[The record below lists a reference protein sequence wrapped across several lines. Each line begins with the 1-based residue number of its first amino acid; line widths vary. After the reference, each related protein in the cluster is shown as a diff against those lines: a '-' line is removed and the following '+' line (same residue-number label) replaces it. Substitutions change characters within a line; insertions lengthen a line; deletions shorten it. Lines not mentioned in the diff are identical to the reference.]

1 MNSSSPRS
9 GGRKRAS
16 GSPASRSPGSSTA
29 GSARTQRQDSVP
41 GPGLVSSEGR
51 QPGDRGTLAQHQ
63 QSFKDAVYWGKPLLD
78 HLEKEGTKNTWI
90 SPPFHKDGPWLLWLK
105 LPEQIQHRFSLAQE
119 VLLLAVPSNTG
130 VEARDLDLAYREIVE
145 AGLRLDSDVLI
156 VVDLRP
162 KLEDRLR
169 RLNPWGQWIPWPF
182 GFSGSAVS
190 FPPLLDQIRR
200 YLPDYDIFER
210 RDPVRGHQVI
220 GRKDNIHEIAVRV
233 QQGQSVGVFGLRKV
247 GKTTLVRAM
256 TDTLDPLSASLSLPG
271 REDSSEPVPS
281 EGEPRLLVAWLDC
294 QSIVKRTRRAFAEL
308 VLRRLGERL
317 RHAGLPVMDTM
328 GAEPESS
335 LQALLER
342 ATRRS
347 DLPPICVVLDEYDF
361 LFESSDPQ
369 PVIRG
374 IEQVFAGFR
383 ACAQQSRKLS
393 LVVIGRDPE
402 HFRQPRINGVTNPML
417 NWLTLN
423 WVGPMDRPGADELLD
438 TLGRRV
444 GLEVGLATRELA
456 WRWTGGHPLL
466 HRQYGSALLA
476 IAHDGKEQNDSI
488 PTDPLCEAAL
498 DPFLERDAVIDT
510 CREIFDLLSTR
521 YRSSAV
527 LLEELARGD
536 ASQAAEVIRRHG
548 GFAVPGVKMLRNFGL
563 ITGDAS
569 APILPEV
576 IRWYTKAYLPQTPG
590 A

>member
-1 MNSSSPRS
+1 M
-9 GGRKRAS
+9 
-16 GSPASRSPGSSTA
+16 T
-29 GSARTQRQDSVP
+29 
-41 GPGLVSSEGR
+41 
-51 QPGDRGTLAQHQ
+51 QHQ
-63 QSFKDAVYWGKPLLD
+63 DAFKAAVDWGRALFD

-90 SPPFHKDGPWLLWLK
+90 TSPLHKDGPWLLWLK

-130 VEARDLDLAYREIVE
+130 VEARDIDLAHREILE

-162 KLEDRLR
+162 NLADRLR
-169 RLNPWGQWIPWPF
+169 RLSPWGQWIAWPP
-182 GFSGSAVS
+182 GSSGGAVS

-220 GRKDNIHEIAVRV
+220 GRRDSIHEIAVRA
-233 QQGQSVGVFGLRKV
+233 QKGQSVGVFGLRKV

-271 REDSSEPVPS
+271 RDDQGDPLPG
-281 EGEPRLLVAWLDC
+281 EGEPRLLVTWLDC

-308 VLRRLGERL
+308 VLRKLRERL
-317 RHAGLPVMDTM
+317 HHAGLPMKD
-328 GAEPESS
+328 AADPDPESS

-342 ATRRS
+342 ATGKP

-369 PVIRG
+369 PAIRG
-374 IEQVFAGFR
+374 IEQVFAVFR
-383 ACAQQSRKLS
+383 ACAQQSGKLS

-402 HFRQPRINGVTNPML
+402 HFRRPRINGVTNPML
-417 NWLTLN
+417 NWLTLH
-423 WVGPMDRPGADELLD
+423 WVGPLDRPGADELLE

-444 GLEVGLATRELA
+444 GLGVGSATRELA

-466 HRQYGSALLA
+466 HRQYGSALLTVA
-476 IAHDGKEQNDSI
+476 RKGKGGNEST
-488 PTDPLCEAAL
+488 PTDPLSEAAL
-498 DPFLERDAVIDT
+498 DPFLERDAVVDT

-521 YRSSAV
+521 YTSSAA
-527 LLEELARGD
+527 LLEELARES
-536 ASQAAEVIRRHG
+536 ASQAAEVIQRHG
-548 GFAVPGVKMLRNFGL
+548 GFAAPGAKMLRNFGL
-563 ITGDAS
+563 IAGDAG

-576 IRWYTKAYLPQTPG
+576 IRWYTRMYLPRTPG